1 MPAERPTGPGSSPIR
16 GGSLR
21 AVSRA
26 TGAATVLMDPEVM
39 YGNIVDAAVRHLGAL
54 RADVWRF
61 QGRRP
66 IHMASAGIGGD
77 TPSGLPPEVVRV
89 ARGGIS
95 QSVPAAAF
103 GPGEDGSWRRLLF
116 SIGSD
121 ELGVFTLT
129 IGEETIG
136 ALTIAPERGEQSA
149 TADHEALTIFAH
161 QVASAL
167 EKAELHQAVQDAAVS
182 MRLQNR
188 VLSELTDERDVP
200 SLRAATETLV
210 AEFIPGAAIALLPI
224 DSIGRLTVPQ
234 MTPPTD
240 GTLRVATEPEM
251 ELIAPA
257 MDAHGVVLL
266 RRPDL
271 RMCAALGLSSL
282 AGIEHPEQSRLWG
295 VTLRTGEHATGIL
308 LIGADGSAG
317 THGLDE
323 RVQELALS
331 LAPALSIAL
340 GNARLFAR
348 EHVRASRLS
357 AANTLARTVTS
368 CATREDLRDALA
380 VGVRALF
387 GFHRVAVYDTELASL
402 NEEGERSARGAGRER
417 SLVSTALHR
426 RRGSRIE
433 RHDRTCHAIPLMGSE
448 KIHAVLYA
456 EQSAA
461 ITPEQEGDDL
471 ALLASICEHTA
482 ACLVAID
489 ATEQIERNY
498 KDTIQALVHALEA
511 RDQYTADH
519 SDVVAEW
526 ALSTGKRLGM
536 AEADLRDLELGAILH
551 DIGKVAVPDQIL
563 NKTGRLTEEEFE
575 VMKSHTII
583 GERILKPIGFL
594 TNVAPI
600 VRHEHE
606 RWDGLGYP
614 DGISGTAIP
623 IASRIIFVCDAYHAM
638 TSDRPY
644 RTGQTHGF
652 ARRILTENAGTQFD
666 PAVVSVFLD
675 VIDAWCGERGVE
687 TDGSVMG
694 EEIVN
699 PMGRVRE
706 VVTSD
711 EDAAAA

>member
-1 MPAERPTGPGSSPIR
+1 M
-16 GGSLR
+16 
-21 AVSRA
+21 
-26 TGAATVLMDPEVM
+26 LMDPEVM

-61 QGRRP
+61 DGRRP
-66 IHMASAGIGGD
+66 VHMASSGIGGD
-77 TPSGLPPEVVRV
+77 APTTLPPEVVRT

-103 GPGEDGSWRRLLF
+103 GRGENGSWRRLLF
-116 SIGSD
+116 AIGSD

-136 ALTIAPERGEQSA
+136 ALTIVPERGEHSV

-161 QVASAL
+161 QVANAL

-210 AEFIPGAAIALLPI
+210 SEFVPGAAIALLPI

-234 MTPPTD
+234 VTPPTD

-251 ELIAPA
+251 ELISPA
-257 MDAHGVVLL
+257 IEAHDVVLL

-282 AGIEHPEQSRLWG
+282 AGIERPEAAKLWG
-295 VTLRTGEHATGIL
+295 VTLRVGEHATGML
-308 LIGADGSAG
+308 LIGADGSSAR
-317 THGLDE
+317 GLDE
-323 RVQELALS
+323 RVQELAMS

-340 GNARLFAR
+340 ENARLFAR

-357 AANTLARTVTS
+357 AANSLARTVTS

-387 GFHRVAVYDTELASL
+387 GFHRVAVYDTELHSL
-402 NEEGERSARGAGRER
+402 NDEGERSARGATRER

-526 ALSTGKRLGM
+526 ALTTGRRLGM
-536 AEADLRDLELGAILH
+536 DEADLRDLELGAILH

-563 NKTGRLTEEEFE
+563 NKNGRLTAEEFE

-594 TNVAPI
+594 TKVAPI

-623 IASRIIFVCDAYHAM
+623 LASRIIFVCDAYHAM

-644 RTGQTHGF
+644 RKGQTHGF

-675 VIDAWCGERGVE
+675 VIDAWCGERNIE
-687 TDGSVMG
+687 MDGSVVG

-699 PMGRVRE
+699 PMGKARQ